1 MKIAGIVLLW
11 FLLDLGLS
19 LAYLRWGG
27 GVSSTIAALFFVTLQ
42 LVLFEGL
49 MIRVLRP
56 LVLERDPELDSRRVR
71 ANIGLGTVLPFGWI
85 PLVIGLFLSPHW
97 MRGMRIALVAGLPM
111 MFFLITESIPFDRWS
126 LNPISVSFIQG
137 REAATQ
143 INQWSE
149 TLKADPH
156 SYLTVDQRA
165 VFYEKLFV
173 PSVILFSMIRQI
185 EEEFILGLPELSRE
199 EAGLQLAEISLRVWE
214 LYLRDSRIVPY
225 KNPLVLTGL
234 GGVLL
239 AAQLGANAV
248 IESSMQNRL
257 KTVLRDQI
265 HQLEQSTLMGPS
277 SRLENL
283 KVRFVKVFGGPV

>member
-19 LAYLRWGG
+19 IAYLRWGG
-27 GVSSTIAALFFVTLQ
+27 GVSPTIGSLLFAALQ

-56 LVLERDPELDSRRVR
+56 LLLERDPELDSRRVR
-71 ANIGLGTVLPFGWI
+71 ANIGLGTALPFGWI
-85 PLVIGLFLSPHW
+85 PLLIGLFFSPRW

-111 MFFLITESIPFDRWS
+111 MFFLITESLPFDRWS
-126 LNPISVSFIQG
+126 LNPISVSFLQE
-137 REAATQ
+137 RETATQ
-143 INQWSE
+143 VDQWSE
-149 TLKADPH
+149 TLKADPQ

-165 VFYEKLFV
+165 AFYEKLFI
-173 PSVILFSMIRQI
+173 SNVIQVSMIRQI
-185 EEEFILGLPELSRE
+185 EEEFLLELPELSRE

-214 LYLRDSRIVPY
+214 LYLRDSRVVPY

-239 AAQLGANAV
+239 VAHLGANAV
-248 IESSMQNRL
+248 MESSMQNRL
-257 KTVLRDQI
+257 KAVFRDQI

-283 KVRFVKVFGGPV
+283 KVRFEKVFGGPS